1 MNTTRSTPPPEDD
14 ILRSVL
20 QTLIEPAI
28 VPQAEVARPAAMPE
42 VAPGAWQLPGFT
54 AKTRIRTAFG
64 EMPIEALR
72 LRDEVRTSAG
82 RILRVAWIDQIR
94 LDEAY
99 LQHHPEAQP
108 FMIRANAL
116 DYGKPLRDLL
126 ISPRQEMSHGLANF
140 QIRFATADS
149 IKGRAGVFRR
159 PGMAV
164 TYYLFHCGEPAT
176 VFAEGVP
183 VNVAPLPTPI
193 ESVLDEDP

>member
-1 MNTTRSTPPPEDD
+1 MNSAYHPEDD

-20 QTLIEPAI
+20 RSMVEPA
-28 VPQAEVARPAAMPE
+28 VPQTEAPRPVATPE
-42 VAPGAWQLPGFT
+42 ATQAGVWQLPGFT
-54 AKTRIRTAFG
+54 GKTRIRTAFG
-64 EMPIEALR
+64 EMPIEVLR
-72 LRDEVRTSAG
+72 LRDEVRTSSG

-99 LQHHPEAQP
+99 LQRHPEAQP

-126 ISPRQEMSHGLANF
+126 VSPRQEMSHGLTNF

-149 IKGRAGVFRR
+149 IKGRSGVFRR
-159 PGMAV
+159 PELAV
-164 TYYLFHCGEPAT
+164 TYYLFHCGEPVT

-183 VNVAPLPTPI
+183 VNVAPLPAPI
-193 ESVLDEDP
+193 ESLLDEDL